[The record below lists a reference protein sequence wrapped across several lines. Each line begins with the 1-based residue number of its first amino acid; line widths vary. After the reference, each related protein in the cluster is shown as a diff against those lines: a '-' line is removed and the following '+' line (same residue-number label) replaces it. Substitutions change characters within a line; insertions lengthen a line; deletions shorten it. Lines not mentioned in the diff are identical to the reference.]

1 MEISKRLRT
10 VAELVSGRTVADIG
24 TDHGYVP
31 LYLYEQG
38 KIEKALACDIN
49 RGPLEK
55 AKENIAS
62 AKAERVVEARLGS
75 GLTPVRI
82 GEVES
87 AVIAGMGGML
97 ICRILADS
105 PQVVQS
111 LRELILSPQHDQE
124 TVRRYVAQIGFV
136 ITEEKL
142 VKEDEKYYH
151 IFRCIP
157 GKETHTTA
165 AAYRYGGKLLEKQDA
180 VLWEEM
186 EKEERQYRQVAERL
200 RQSGTEKAA
209 TRLMEV
215 EHALRCLE
223 EAKAWYR

>member
-124 TVRRYVAQIGFV
+124 TVRRYVAQIGFA

-151 IFRCIP
+151 IS
-157 GKETHTTA
+157 A
-165 AAYRYGGKLLEKQDA
+165 VYRAKKPIQ
-180 VLWEEM
+180 
-186 EKEERQYRQVAERL
+186 RL
-200 RQSGTEKAA
+200 RHTAMAESCWKSKMPYCGKRWRRKRGSIDRWRSVCARVAQKK
-209 TRLMEV
+209 R
-215 EHALRCLE
+215 RPD
-223 EAKAWYR
+223 

>member
-1 MEISKRLRT
+1 RNWFAGRKGCSMEISKRLRT

-87 AVIAGMGGML
+87 AVIAGMGG
-97 ICRILADS
+97 
-105 PQVVQS
+105 
-111 LRELILSPQHDQE
+111 
-124 TVRRYVAQIGFV
+124 
-136 ITEEKL
+136 
-142 VKEDEKYYH
+142 
-151 IFRCIP
+151 
-157 GKETHTTA
+157 
-165 AAYRYGGKLLEKQDA
+165 
-180 VLWEEM
+180 
-186 EKEERQYRQVAERL
+186 
-200 RQSGTEKAA
+200 
-209 TRLMEV
+209 
-215 EHALRCLE
+215 
-223 EAKAWYR
+223 

>member
-1 MEISKRLRT
+1 M
-10 VAELVSGRTVADIG
+10 
-24 TDHGYVP
+24 
-31 LYLYEQG
+31 
-38 KIEKALACDIN
+38 
-49 RGPLEK
+49 
-55 AKENIAS
+55 
-62 AKAERVVEARLGS
+62 
-75 GLTPVRI
+75 
-82 GEVES
+82 
-87 AVIAGMGGML
+87 
-97 ICRILADS
+97 
-105 PQVVQS
+105 
-111 LRELILSPQHDQE
+111 
-124 TVRRYVAQIGFV
+124 RRYVAQIGFA